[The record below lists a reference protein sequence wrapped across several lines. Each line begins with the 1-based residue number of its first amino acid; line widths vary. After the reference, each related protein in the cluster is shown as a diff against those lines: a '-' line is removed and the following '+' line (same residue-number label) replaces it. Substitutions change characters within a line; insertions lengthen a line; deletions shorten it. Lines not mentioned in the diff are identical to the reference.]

1 MKDKK
6 RFSPPAIGGISLL
19 VVFAVLCLTI
29 FALLSLSTVRADMR
43 LADATVESVADY
55 YAADLEAQTILARLR
70 AGERPDGVTVE
81 GNIYSFTCPVSD
93 TQNLEAAVMLDGTG
107 YRVLRWRTVPAQE
120 WQTDETLDIWDGAM
134 F

>member
-55 YAADLEAQTILARLR
+55 YAADLEAQTILTRLR

-81 GNIYSFTCPVSD
+81 GNIYSLIWTRPQKLWSG
-93 TQNLEAAVMLDGTG
+93 AADNFASLMKHWVF
-107 YRVLRWRTVPAQE
+107 P
-120 WQTDETLDIWDGAM
+120 
-134 F
+134 